1 MSERDRNAV
10 LEANA
15 AFYEAFE
22 SGRIESMERVWT
34 GTEID
39 RCIHPGWPILSGW
52 ESVRQSWL
60 GIFNGSSQ
68 IRIEIDEVEVLV
80 AGDLAFVTCVET
92 FEAVAGGQPVHA
104 SVAATN
110 LFQRRGAQWR
120 MIHHHGS
127 PLARERE
134 RERERER
141 APKPPTRT
149 VH

>member
-1 MSERDRNAV
+1 MSERDRTAV

-22 SGRIESMERVWT
+22 SGRIENMERVWA
-34 GTEID
+34 GTESD

-60 GIFNGSSQ
+60 GIFNGSSR
-68 IRIEIDEVEVLV
+68 IHIEIDEVEVLV
-80 AGDLAFVTCVET
+80 SGDLAFVTCVET
-92 FEAVAGGQPVHA
+92 FEAVAGGQPVNA

-110 LFQRRGAQWR
+110 LFQRRADQWR

-134 RERERER
+134 R
-141 APKPPTRT
+141 APKPPPRT